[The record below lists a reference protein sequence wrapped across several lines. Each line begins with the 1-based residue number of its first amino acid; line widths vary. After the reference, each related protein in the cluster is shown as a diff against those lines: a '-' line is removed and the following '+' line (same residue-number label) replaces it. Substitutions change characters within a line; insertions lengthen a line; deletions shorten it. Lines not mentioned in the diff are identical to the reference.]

1 MTSLYGS
8 TFDCRKYAKYMKK
21 VSWDEHSVYKGYR
34 IERAYMLNDEGEF
47 KVKNLYRSVISDDK
61 LIVGSTLEDI
71 RRAITEYKLAQEG
84 PAWSN

>member
-1 MTSLYGS
+1 M
-8 TFDCRKYAKYMKK
+8 
-21 VSWDEHSVYKGYR
+21 
-34 IERAYMLNDEGEF
+34 INDEGEF

>member
-1 MTSLYGS
+1 MEIYGT
-8 TFDCRKYAKYMKK
+8 TFDRKKYAKYMDM

-61 LIVGSTLEDI
+61 LIVGSTLENI
-71 RRAITEYKLAQEG
+71 RWAINDYRLMKEG